1 MKKLT
6 GLSALV
12 VVLGAMLVGGCA
24 STSSPQQAEWDGL
37 VRQDNPRLSAVFVR
51 PGALEDMGAFR
62 SVMLDPVYV
71 SFASDFESGRRSG
84 SVARGLNASDM
95 AAIRQNVAD
104 IFHQVFRE
112 ELAAGGYALVEEAGP
127 ETLRVSAAIVDLF
140 IAAPAA
146 AEGAGR
152 TRTYTA
158 NTGRMTLVAELRD
171 SVTGEILA
179 RAVDGRSGRNTGMVT
194 LTNRVTNTADAR
206 RAMRVWAR
214 ALREALDEMYGRSTA
229 NAG

>member
-1 MKKLT
+1 MKKLSVLS
-6 GLSALV
+6 GLI

-24 STSSPQQAEWDGL
+24 SSSSSQSQAEWDGL
-37 VRQDNPRLSAVFVR
+37 VRQENPRLSAVFVR
-51 PGALEDMGAFR
+51 PGAMEDMAAFR
-62 SVMLDPVYV
+62 NVMLDPVYV

-84 SVARGLNASDM
+84 SVARRLNADDM

-104 IFHQVFRE
+104 MFHQIFRE

-140 IAAPAA
+140 ISAPAA

-158 NTGRMTLVAELRD
+158 NSGRMTLVAELRD

-179 RAVDGRSGRNTGMVT
+179 RAVDGRSGRNTGLWTV
-194 LTNRVTNTADAR
+194 TNRVTNTADAR
-206 RAMRVWAR
+206 RAIRVWAR
-214 ALREALDEMYGRSTA
+214 ALRDALDEMYGRPAS
-229 NAG
+229 

>member
-1 MKKLT
+1 MKKLG
-6 GLSALV
+6 GLSALMM
-12 VVLGAMLVGGCA
+12 VLAAMLLGGCA
-24 STSSPQQAEWDGL
+24 SSSPQPETEWDGL

-51 PGALEDMGAFR
+51 PGASEDMAAFR
-62 SVMLDPVYV
+62 NVILDPVYV

-84 SVARGLNASDM
+84 SVARRLNASDM

-104 IFHQVFRE
+104 MFEQIFRE
-112 ELAAGGYALVEEAGP
+112 ELAAGGYALVEEPGP

-140 IAAPAA
+140 ISAPAA

-152 TRTYTA
+152 SRTYTA

-179 RAVDGRSGRNTGMVT
+179 RAVDGRSGRNTGFWT
-194 LTNRVTNTADAR
+194 ITNRVTNTADAR
-206 RAMRVWAR
+206 RAIRVWAT
-214 ALREALDEMYGRSTA
+214 ALREALDEMYGRS
-229 NAG
+229 N

>member
-1 MKKLT
+1 MKKLS
-6 GLSALV
+6 GLGALFV
-12 VVLGAMLVGGCA
+12 FLGAMLAGGCA
-24 STSSPQQAEWDGL
+24 SSSPQPEAEWDGL
-37 VRQDNPRLSAVFVR
+37 VRQENPRLSAVFVR
-51 PGALEDMGAFR
+51 PGALEDIPAFR
-62 SVMLDPVYV
+62 NVMLDPVYV

-84 SVARGLNASDM
+84 SVARRLNADDM

-104 IFHQVFRE
+104 IFHQIFRE
-112 ELAAGGYALVEEAGP
+112 ELEAGGYALVEEPGP

-140 IAAPAA
+140 ISAPAA

-179 RAVDGRSGRNTGMVT
+179 RAVDGRSGRNTGFWT
-194 LTNRVTNTADAR
+194 ITNRVTNTADAR
-206 RAMRVWAR
+206 RAVRVWAR
-214 ALREALDEMYGRSTA
+214 ALRDALDEMYGRS
-229 NAG
+229 N